1 MTSEEETM
9 VSSFSVEDATRK
21 GPPQCRPI
29 CVPFFL
35 VTVLYVQLLHGLAT
49 LLLLLGI
56 QVPPD
61 KTGVHL
67 LGLVGTSFATTSRS
81 HPVMDDTSAPVMF
94 LSNHRSWGDFVVDCT
109 LLGSP
114 SFISRTLVALGIPF
128 TAAYG
133 FLRGWIWF
141 FQRGKKRAG
150 GTVEW
155 TARFWAESHDMYSG
169 KGVVMYPEGTR
180 SLSPEGLPLKPGG
193 LVSVHRLGW
202 PVQIVITTN
211 KEFVMAEK
219 VCVVGCGTKCVSSV
233 SAPVYPSQQENPDEF
248 IQRVQEVWNAT
259 WKDAYSS
266 AGVERPSPQLPGV
279 QDQQITFSFA
289 GPLKLQIARVLAV
302 LLVVCLAIF

>member
-1 MTSEEETM
+1 M

-35 VTVLYVQLLHGLAT
+35 ATVLYVQLLHGLAT

-67 LGLVGTSFATTSRS
+67 LGLVGASFATTARS
-81 HPVMDDTSAPVMF
+81 HPVMDDTSGPVMF

-155 TARFWAESHDMYSG
+155 TARFWAESHDLYNG

-180 SLSPEGLPLKPGG
+180 SLSPEARKPGTSTLADKHTG
-193 LVSVHRLGW
+193 PSFETWW
-202 PVQIVITTN
+202 PCFSASTR
-211 KEFVMAEK
+211 MARADCHHHE
-219 VCVVGCGTKCVSSV
+219 
-233 SAPVYPSQQENPDEF
+233 
-248 IQRVQEVWNAT
+248 QRVHHGRESLRRRLWNKMCVFGFST
-259 WKDAYSS
+259 CLPFS
-266 AGVERPSPQLPGV
+266 AGKP
-279 QDQQITFSFA
+279 
-289 GPLKLQIARVLAV
+289 
-302 LLVVCLAIF
+302 